1 MYKTKEIELLT
12 ACLFFFS
19 EHAGNAAMLH
29 SLGITHVVSVGESL
43 MNMDNSI
50 NTYYGHNSQNT
61 LAAAVRAGKLSV

>member
-1 MYKTKEIELLT
+1 
-12 ACLFFFS
+12 
-19 EHAGNAAMLH
+19 MLH